1 MIDESLQQVLDDSC
15 CIILYIWYI
24 VGIAY
29 VTYSKASE
37 AALAIEKMNGQTVKG
52 GSRHVKVGQL
62 SSSSSSSFIITWYLM
77 FYL

>member
-1 MIDESLQQVLDDSC
+1 MTHAVLYY
-15 CIILYIWYI
+15 IILYIWYI

-62 SSSSSSSFIITWYLM
+62 SSSSFIITWYLM

>member
-1 MIDESLQQVLDDSC
+1 MCVSDESLLQVLDDSC
-15 CIILYIWYI
+15 CILYYIVLYCVVYYI

-52 GSRHVKVGQL
+52 GSRHVKVSQTCIFKPRL
-62 SSSSSSSFIITWYLM
+62 YM
-77 FYL
+77 